1 MLFEPSNPIARLIRE
16 DRRYRG
22 EAYVFVFES
31 LRFAQEK
38 MGLGE
43 EVTSEVLDEE
53 SEVESW
59 EENEADEED
68 EDLEQASLPG
78 RPAPRHLTG
87 QELCEAMRVF
97 ALDQFGMMAKC
108 VLNSWGI
115 KSTSDIGELVY
126 NLIRIGEMRKTPSD
140 RREDFDD
147 VFDFDQGLV
156 KSFKITAP
164 RKS

>member
-1 MLFEPSNPIARLIRE
+1 MFEPSNPIARLIRE
-16 DRRYRG
+16 DRRYKAEG
-22 EAYVFVFES
+22 YVFVFES

-38 MGLGE
+38 MGLGA
-43 EVTSEVLDEE
+43 EVPSEVRDEE
-53 SEVESW
+53 SDAESW
-59 EENEADEED
+59 EELEADEE
-68 EDLEQASLPG
+68 EEEVRESG
-78 RPAPRHLTG
+78 RPTPRHLTG

-97 ALDQFGMMAKC
+97 ALEQFGMLAKC

-115 KSTSDIGELVY
+115 KSTSDIGEIVY

-147 VFDFDQGLV
+147 VFDFDEGLV